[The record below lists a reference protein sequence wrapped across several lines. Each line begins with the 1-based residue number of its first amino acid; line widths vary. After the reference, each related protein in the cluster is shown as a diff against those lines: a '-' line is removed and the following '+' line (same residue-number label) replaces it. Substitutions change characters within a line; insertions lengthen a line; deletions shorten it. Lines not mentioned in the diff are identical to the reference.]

1 MSQQHSKEN
10 TSNNSYF
17 FRLMVI
23 TLLIATPAFAQVRT
37 AEIDKIFSW
46 ATSSTPGCAC
56 AVSQNGKLVVN
67 RAYGLADL
75 ERDVPISPKRAV
87 LRL

>member
-1 MSQQHSKEN
+1 
-10 TSNNSYF
+10 
-17 FRLMVI
+17 MVI